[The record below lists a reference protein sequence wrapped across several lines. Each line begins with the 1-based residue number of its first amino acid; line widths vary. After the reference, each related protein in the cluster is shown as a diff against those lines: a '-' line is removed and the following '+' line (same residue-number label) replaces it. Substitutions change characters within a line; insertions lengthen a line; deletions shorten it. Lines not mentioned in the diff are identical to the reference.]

1 MHGSEL
7 QPKDIQIRCKPE
19 INTGVLHEHHALGVF
34 KITLLPDPVFS
45 YTIAS
50 LAVEH
55 SHNLLEAPAV
65 CSGNRL
71 LRLSLWA
78 AYLGADL
85 AAVYALGY
93 LSRHQDNNIERLRRT
108 EQLAFFWAPFLL
120 VHLGGQDTITA
131 FAMEDNN
138 LWLRHLLN
146 LLTQIALA
154 LYVFRKSIGRHSAN
168 LLLSGIFAFIA
179 GIIKYGER
187 IWSLKCA
194 RLKSLESSTGQ
205 QSRKQLPEGI
215 TGAAG
220 FVGAALNSMPRA
232 LDVLL
237 ERSMIDPSSDEL
249 VKTEVDSD
257 EMIKTVRLQLGIIYD
272 DLYTKALVLR
282 TWSGVILRCISLAS
296 VIAAFALFHPD
307 DKQRYSKA
315 DIAITYA
322 LFVGCFFLEV
332 CSMFISLMSSWTWA
346 WLKVQNCD
354 VLARLSWFLFC
365 CDIGYPRMKQRWPNL
380 IGQYNFQLG
389 MKQRWPN
396 LIGQYN
402 FHGWLTDSDVHRST
416 CDRQIMVVF
425 RKLFVGLLS
434 VNKKKMFWISNLLDT
449 KYTDVDEMIVKCVAK
464 GLSLLLHEFD
474 DGQARQ
480 EWPNISPL
488 FGNAQDGIIRDF
500 GYGIVFMHYVTETLL
515 EKPASPSED
524 MEANATGADVPSGL
538 VEVCRKLSNYMMYLL
553 VTNPSMLPL
562 SISATATLDHFQEPE
577 RLKHVTKLMEDFEL
591 EATKET
597 LEEVARLWVRLLL
610 YTAGKSKAEMH
621 AAQLSEGGELITF
634 AWLLMAHRG
643 IGDYHLR
650 RILLTNGNTRG
661 ADAELT
667 NVYAFYVP

>member
-1 MHGSEL
+1 
-7 QPKDIQIRCKPE
+7 
-19 INTGVLHEHHALGVF
+19 
-34 KITLLPDPVFS
+34 
-45 YTIAS
+45 
-50 LAVEH
+50 
-55 SHNLLEAPAV
+55 
-65 CSGNRL
+65 
-71 LRLSLWA
+71 
-78 AYLGADL
+78 
-85 AAVYALGY
+85 
-93 LSRHQDNNIERLRRT
+93 
-108 EQLAFFWAPFLL
+108 
-120 VHLGGQDTITA
+120 
-131 FAMEDNN
+131 
-138 LWLRHLLN
+138 
-146 LLTQIALA
+146 
-154 LYVFRKSIGRHSAN
+154 
-168 LLLSGIFAFIA
+168 
-179 GIIKYGER
+179 
-187 IWSLKCA
+187 
-194 RLKSLESSTGQ
+194 
-205 QSRKQLPEGI
+205 
-215 TGAAG
+215 
-220 FVGAALNSMPRA
+220 
-232 LDVLL
+232 
-237 ERSMIDPSSDEL
+237 MIDPSSDEL

-257 EMIKTVRLQLGIIYD
+257 EMIKTVRFQLGIIYD

-282 TWSGVILRCISLAS
+282 TWGGVILRCISQAS

-307 DKQRYSKA
+307 DKQRYNKA

-332 CSMFISLMSSWTWA
+332 CSMFISMTSPWTWA
-346 WLKVQNCD
+346 WLKVQKCD
-354 VLARLSWFLFC
+354 ILARLSWFVFC
-365 CDIGYPRMKQRWPNL
+365 PDIGYPR
-380 IGQYNFQLG
+380 

-416 CDRQIMVVF
+416 CNRQIMVVF

-597 LEEVARLWVRLLL
+597 LEEIARLWVRLLL

-667 NVYAFYVP
+667 NVYAFYVPRKSEDQIPAADHGSDL

>member
-1 MHGSEL
+1 MERLIIRLYNEWEIQLLVLLSFTL
-7 QPKDIQIRCKPE
+7 QLFLFFAGR
-19 INTGVLHEHHALGVF
+19 LRR
-34 KITLLPDPVFS
+34 
-45 YTIAS
+45 
-50 LAVEH
+50 
-55 SHNLLEAPAV
+55 

-71 LRLSLWA
+71 LRSSLWA

-93 LSRHQDNNIERLRRT
+93 LSRHQDINIERLRRT

-120 VHLGGQDTITA
+120 IHLGGQDTITA

-146 LLTQIALA
+146 LLTQIVLA
-154 LYVFRKSIGRHSAN
+154 LYVFQKSIGRHSAN

-187 IWSLKCA
+187 IWSLKCG
-194 RLKSLESSTGQ
+194 RLRSLESSTGH

-215 TGAAG
+215 AGDAG

-257 EMIKTVRLQLGIIYD
+257 EMIKMVRLQLGIIYD

-282 TWSGVILRCISLAS
+282 TWSGVMLRCISQAS
-296 VIAAFALFHPD
+296 VIVAFALFHPD

-332 CSMFISLMSSWTWA
+332 CSMFISMMSPWTWA

-354 VLARLSWFLFC
+354 VLARLSWFVFC

-380 IGQYNFQLG
+380 IGQYNF
-389 MKQRWPN
+389 
-396 LIGQYN
+396 
-402 FHGWLTDSDVHRST
+402 HSWLTDSDLQRST
-416 CDRQIMVVF
+416 CNGQIMVVF
-425 RKLFVGLLS
+425 RKLFVGFLG
-434 VNKKKMFWISNLLDT
+434 VKKKKMFWISNLLDT

-464 GLSLLLHEFD
+464 ELSLLLHEFD
-474 DGQARQ
+474 DDQTPQ
-480 EWPNISPL
+480 KWPNISPL

-500 GYGIVFMHYVTETLL
+500 GYGIIFMHYVTETLL

-524 MEANATGADVPSGL
+524 MEANAARPDVPSGL
-538 VEVCRKLSNYMMYLL
+538 VE
-553 VTNPSMLPL
+553 
-562 SISATATLDHFQEPE
+562 EPE
-577 RLKHVTKLMEDFEL
+577 RLKDVTKLMEDFEL
-591 EATKET
+591 VATIET
-597 LEEVARLWVRLLL
+597 LEEIARLWVRLLL

-650 RILLTNGNTRG
+650 RIHLTNGNTRG

-667 NVYAFYVP
+667 NVYAFYVPRKSEDQIPAADHGSDV